1 MRRVPRIQV
10 TIPQTLQALLE
21 TQSSSHGLLSQGMI
35 SSVQSWRSSP
45 AAQGPRLGD
54 TWHIASLVMTHQTI
68 HSDFFNSITRPFG
81 SQMGKGI
88 STCAGQKSSC
98 VLQEHCP
105 QTLACSPTASQPR
118 AAMLPGHWD
127 TYSTCSHVEHCV
139 YQLSLFAQSPLP
151 HPHPQDCPQ
160 SSNQRVNAWHSR
172 GLVCPRVSHQP
183 CKVLDTIPYWLDA
196 PQGGPAGQVPLA
208 SCI

>member
-1 MRRVPRIQV
+1 
-10 TIPQTLQALLE
+10 
-21 TQSSSHGLLSQGMI
+21 
-35 SSVQSWRSSP
+35 
-45 AAQGPRLGD
+45 
-54 TWHIASLVMTHQTI
+54 
-68 HSDFFNSITRPFG
+68 
-81 SQMGKGI
+81 
-88 STCAGQKSSC
+88 
-98 VLQEHCP
+98 
-105 QTLACSPTASQPR
+105 
-118 AAMLPGHWD
+118 MLPGHWD

-208 SCI
+208 SCIWLRAPSMLSSASQELGGQGEPLLALQPHFLPPHNPSHIREKRTRIKRADPGWGGTAWAQLLA